1 MSLADELLDEIF
13 FMPGTLPVS
22 GGPFASSQ
30 KLSTI
35 CGISVQASS
44 RSFQFNLPYFVSRL
58 GPKQLGNG
66 WISFCGLLRRCGVP
80 LFSSVAPLHAVP
92 AASVPACWSRHHI
105 NGALNASELN
115 SADAFEIVC
124 CASDERTW
132 EWSSELQPEQVGGFV
147 SAVRLAAGGDTPIAI
162 CIPLGC
168 QAAHMQRALEA
179 QVDFIHLHVRGKRLE
194 ANELHSLVQLRSLS
208 DRYQTVRLPIL
219 LSAPL
224 SELTQAHKLLALG
237 ATAVCID
244 TLLQPL
250 LPPLTATLTTEVV
263 GGGMLSGLM
272 PAVSPKSPPLTAV
285 EAALAEYQQ
294 QLVELLRMT
303 GADQLQ
309 GLTSSLLRSCTER
322 AARLT
327 GAALLE

>member
-22 GGPFASSQ
+22 DGPFAPSQ
-30 KLSTI
+30 KFSTL
-35 CGISVQASS
+35 CGISVRASS
-44 RSFQFNLPYFVSRL
+44 RTFQFNLPYFVSQL

-92 AASVPACWSRHHI
+92 AASVPARWSRHNI
-105 NGALNASELN
+105 NTALDATELN
-115 SADAFEIVC
+115 SADALEIAC
-124 CASDERTW
+124 CAPDERTW
-132 EWSSELQPEQVGGFV
+132 EWSSELQPEQFGGFV
-147 SAVRLAAGGDTPIAI
+147 SAVRMAAGGDTPIGI
-162 CIPLGC
+162 GLPLGC
-168 QAAHMQRALEA
+168 HTADMRRAMEA
-179 QVDFIHLHVRGKRLE
+179 QVDFIHLHARGKRLE
-194 ANELHSLVQLRSLS
+194 ANELHSLVQMRNLS
-208 DRYQTVRLPIL
+208 DKHQTVRLPIL

-224 SELTQAHKLLALG
+224 SELTHAHKLLALG

-250 LPPLTATLTTEVV
+250 IPPLTAALTTEVV

-272 PAVSPKSPPLTAV
+272 PTVSPKPLPLTAV

-294 QLVELLRMT
+294 QLVELLRTT
-303 GADQLQ
+303 GTDQLQ
-309 GLTSSLLRSCTER
+309 GLNSSLLRSCTER
-322 AARLT
+322 SARIT
-327 GAALLE
+327 GAALLQ